1 MECKKK
7 NVSSFVSPLEAGM
20 EAVCFGDTLCIVCFC
35 ASSHLGEKEGE
46 KRETWPNTVYTFH
59 ALLLCFAE
67 VCKYVVFSLLLS
79 FLECSLR
86 ISFICSSR
94 GGRFDPNSCRQ
105 LLKERNQINVRNAN
119 IFFWLLSSR
128 EFVPNG
134 KWFLIYFELLFQ
146 SARYVPIP
154 RVIPASRD
162 VALQAELAFFFPRC
176 FWLGHFAL
184 SKITHF

>member
-119 IFFWLLSSR
+119 IFFGFSPLANL
-128 EFVPNG
+128 FPTANG
-134 KWFLIYFELLFQ
+134 F
-146 SARYVPIP
+146 
-154 RVIPASRD
+154 
-162 VALQAELAFFFPRC
+162 
-176 FWLGHFAL
+176 
-184 SKITHF
+184 